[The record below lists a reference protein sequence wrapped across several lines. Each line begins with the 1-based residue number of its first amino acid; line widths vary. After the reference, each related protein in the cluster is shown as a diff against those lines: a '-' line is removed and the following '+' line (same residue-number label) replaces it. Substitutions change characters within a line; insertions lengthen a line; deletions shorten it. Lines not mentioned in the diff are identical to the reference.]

1 MKQRQASNKQ
11 GENLIEAKV
20 PLKYASFRFMCPSPT
35 FIFNHLK
42 ITTITYS
49 LELVKCRNGGYKKG
63 EMVIEKVEEYTS

>member
-1 MKQRQASNKQ
+1 MHHSYSCA
-11 GENLIEAKV
+11 
-20 PLKYASFRFMCPSPT
+20 PSPI

-42 ITTITYS
+42 ITTVTYS

>member
-1 MKQRQASNKQ
+1 MHHSDLCA
-11 GENLIEAKV
+11 
-20 PLKYASFRFMCPSPT
+20 PSPT